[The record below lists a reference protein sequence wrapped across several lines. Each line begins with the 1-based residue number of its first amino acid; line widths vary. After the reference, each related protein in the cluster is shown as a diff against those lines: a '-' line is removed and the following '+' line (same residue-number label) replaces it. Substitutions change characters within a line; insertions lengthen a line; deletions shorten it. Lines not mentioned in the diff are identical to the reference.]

1 MSAPNRTGVR
11 TGRGA
16 ASNPEGRFESTRSEA
31 VDDGWGSLEEELPPL
46 QTTVQPEPAR
56 SIISR
61 NQSPDIPFGQS
72 INPYRG
78 CEHGC
83 IYCYARPSHA
93 YLNLSPGL
101 DFETKLFFK
110 QDAARLLEQ
119 ELAAPSYHCSPI
131 TIGANTDPYQPIER
145 EYRVTRSIIE
155 VLAKYRHPFSIIT
168 KSAMIE
174 RDIDLLAPLARD
186 NLVYAL
192 VSVTTLSNDIKRT
205 LEPRTASPAARLRAI
220 RSLSAAGIPV
230 GVMVAPVIPVLT
242 DSEVEKIIQA
252 AAEAGARSAGYVLL
266 RLPYELKDLF
276 REWLEQHEPLKAKH
290 VLSRLHDMRGGRDN
304 DPRWGHRQRG
314 EGEYARLLAQRFDAA
329 CARHGL
335 KHRERFVHNVQLFVP
350 PARISTSA
358 STSGP
363 SQLSL
368 I

>member
-1 MSAPNRTGVR
+1 MTSPNRPGAR

-16 ASNPEGRFESTRSEA
+16 VSNPAGRFESTRGEA
-31 VDDGWGSLEEELPPL
+31 VDDGWGSLDEELPPL
-46 QTTVQPEPAR
+46 ATIVQPEPAR

-61 NQSPDIPFGQS
+61 NDSPDISFDQS

-101 DFETKLFFK
+101 DFETRLFYK

-119 ELAAPSYHCSPI
+119 ELAAPSYRCSPI

-174 RDIDLLAPLARD
+174 RDIDLLAPLAAD
-186 NLVYAL
+186 GLVYAL
-192 VSVTTLSNDIKRT
+192 ISVTTLSNELKRT

-220 RSLSAAGIPV
+220 RNLHEAGVPV

-242 DSEVEKIIQA
+242 DHEMERILA
-252 AAEAGARSAGYVLL
+252 AAVASGAQSAAYVLL

-276 REWLEQHEPLKAKH
+276 REWLQTNEPLKAQH
-290 VLSRLHDMRGGRDN
+290 VMSRLQAMRGGKDN
-304 DPRWGHRQRG
+304 DARFGVRQRG
-314 EGEYARLLAQRFDAA
+314 EGEYAALLSRRFSAA
-329 CARHGL
+329 CTRLGL
-335 KHRERFVHNVQLFVP
+335 KERERFSHNATLFRP
-350 PARISTSA
+350 PVF
-358 STSGP
+358 GP
-363 SQLSL
+363 EQLSL
-368 I
+368 L